1 MKASLS
7 LETESNGSDDSMES
21 DEDVNDIGI
30 SRPKTVDRYFDSYKK
45 FMEWKKNK
53 SVDENDFSEDII
65 LGYFEYLVQRK
76 FFFLIQ
82 VIS

>member
-1 MKASLS
+1 MKASHS
-7 LETESNGSDDSMES
+7 LETESNESDDSMES